1 MKIKW
6 WMILIIVI
14 AAILA
19 LALLAMCLFFICV
32 RRNSREVDEG
42 SPFPALS
49 TSSLQFEDKEAKS
62 QEAID
67 RHEEVNYNYLSSNQ
81 AGNIY
86 KFQPSFDTT
95 LNRTIK
101 STQRRHLAL
110 PENSNDEALSKTTH
124 VYLNSTMVRNDEQ
137 NPTLRAS
144 SMRLNLPQQY
154 EAKIN

>member
-1 MKIKW
+1 M
-6 WMILIIVI
+6 IIVI

-19 LALLAMCLFFICV
+19 LVLLAMCVFYICV
-32 RRNSREVDEG
+32 RRNNREVDER

-49 TSSLQFEDKEAKS
+49 TSSLHFEDKEAKS
-62 QEAID
+62 QAEIRSEEA
-67 RHEEVNYNYLSSNQ
+67 NYNYLTNQ
-81 AGNIY
+81 TGNIY

-124 VYLNSTMVRNDEQ
+124 VYLNSTMIRSNDEQ
-137 NPTLRAS
+137 NAMLRTS

>member
-1 MKIKW
+1 
-6 WMILIIVI
+6 LIIVI

-32 RRNSREVDEG
+32 RRTSREVDER

-49 TSSLQFEDKEAKS
+49 TSSLQFEDKEAK
-62 QEAID
+62 ID
-67 RHEEVNYNYLSSNQ
+67 RHEETNYNYLSSNQ

-110 PENSNDEALSKTTH
+110 PENGNDEALSKTTH
-124 VYLNSTMVRNDEQ
+124 VYLNSTMVRNDEK

>member
-1 MKIKW
+1 M
-6 WMILIIVI
+6 IIVI

-19 LALLAMCLFFICV
+19 LVLLTMCVFFICV
-32 RRNSREVDEG
+32 RRNSREADER

-62 QEAID
+62 QAEIQN
-67 RHEEVNYNYLSSNQ
+67 EESNNNYLINQ
-81 AGNIY
+81 TGNIY

-101 STQRRHLAL
+101 STQHRRLAL
-110 PENSNDEALSKTTH
+110 PDNCNDEPLSKTTH
-124 VYLNSTMVRNDEQ
+124 VYLNSNLVRNDDEQ
-137 NPTLRAS
+137 NAMLRAS

>member
-1 MKIKW
+1 M
-6 WMILIIVI
+6 IIVI
-14 AAILA
+14 SAILA
-19 LALLAMCLFFICV
+19 LILLAMCVFFICV
-32 RRNSREVDEG
+32 RRNSREVDER

-49 TSSLQFEDKEAKS
+49 TSSLHFEDKEAKNQAAIHS
-62 QEAID
+62 EEA
-67 RHEEVNYNYLSSNQ
+67 NYNYLSSNQ
-81 AGNIY
+81 SGNIY

-124 VYLNSTMVRNDEQ
+124 VYLNTTMARNDEQ